1 MGVMLARVRVGRP
14 GLRRPDQVGPP
25 ERRRSRPVPVA
36 LLVPAALGLAF
47 LALPLAGLLI
57 RAPWTTMPRRL
68 AEPGVLTALRLSL
81 QTATIATV
89 VCLVL
94 GVPLAWLL
102 ARVEFPGRRVVRAL
116 VTVPLVLPP
125 VVGGIALL
133 LVFGRKG
140 IVGAWLDAT
149 FGVTLPFTTTGV
161 VLAEAFVAMP
171 FLVIAVEGALRG
183 ADSRFEEAAATLGAG
198 RWTTFT
204 HVTLPLVAPGVA
216 AGGVL
221 CWARALGEF
230 GATIT
235 FAGNY
240 PGRTQTMPLAVY
252 LALETDL
259 QAAIVLSLILLT
271 VSVVILASL
280 RDRWITAP

>member
-1 MGVMLARVRVGRP
+1 MRQRRDQARR
-14 GLRRPDQVGPP
+14 
-25 ERRRSRPVPVA
+25 VPVA
-36 LLVPAALGLAF
+36 LLVPAGLGLIF
-47 LALPLAGLLI
+47 LVLPLAGLLI
-57 RAPWTTMPRRL
+57 RAPWSTLPERIMQ
-68 AEPGVLTALRLSL
+68 PGVLTALRLSL
-81 QTATIATV
+81 QSATAATL
-89 VCLVL
+89 VCLLL

-125 VVGGIALL
+125 VVGGVALL
-133 LVFGRKG
+133 LVFGRRG
-140 IVGAWLDAT
+140 IVGAWLDSA
-149 FGVTLPFTTTGV
+149 FGITLPFTTSAV

-171 FLVIAVEGALRG
+171 FLIIAVEGALRG
-183 ADSRFEEAAATLGAG
+183 ADARYEEAAATLGAG

-204 HVTLPLVAPGVA
+204 HVTLPLVAPGIA

-235 FAGNY
+235 FAGSF
-240 PGRTQTMPLAVY
+240 PGRTRTMPLEVY

-259 QAAIVLSLILLT
+259 QAAIVLSLILLV
-271 VSVVILASL
+271 VSVAILASL
-280 RDRWITAP
+280 RDRWITA

>member
-1 MGVMLARVRVGRP
+1 VRRVQRAP
-14 GLRRPDQVGPP
+14 L
-25 ERRRSRPVPVA
+25 A
-36 LLVPAALGLAF
+36 LLVPAVMGLVF
-47 LALPLAGLLI
+47 LTLPLAGLLI
-57 RAPWTTMPRRL
+57 RAPWGTMPQRL

-81 QTATIATV
+81 QTATLATAL
-89 VCLVL
+89 CLVL
-94 GVPLAWLL
+94 GVPLAWVL
-102 ARVEFPGRRVVRAL
+102 ARVEFPGRRLVRAL

-125 VVGGIALL
+125 VVGGVALL
-133 LVFGRKG
+133 LVFGRRG
-140 IVGAWLDAT
+140 LVGEWLDST

-183 ADSRFEEAAATLGAG
+183 ADFRYEEAAATLGAG

-216 AGGVL
+216 AGAVL

-235 FAGNY
+235 FAGNF

-259 QAAIVLSLILLT
+259 DAAIVLSLILLT
-271 VSVVILASL
+271 VSVVILAAL
-280 RDRWITAP
+280 RDKWIAGP

>member
-1 MGVMLARVRVGRP
+1 MAGIDEQDAAVRP
-14 GLRRPDQVGPP
+14 GVAVPP
-25 ERRRSRPVPVA
+25 RRRRSQRVPVA
-36 LLVPAALGLAF
+36 LLLPAVVGLLF
-47 LALPLAGLLI
+47 LVLPLAGLVL
-57 RAPWTTMPRRL
+57 RAPWSSLPQRL
-68 AEPGVLTALRLSL
+68 TEPGVLTALRLSL
-81 QTATIATV
+81 QTATIATG

-102 ARVEFPGRRVVRAL
+102 ARVEFRGRRVVRAL

-125 VVGGIALL
+125 VVGGVALL
-133 LVFGRKG
+133 LVFGRRG
-140 IVGAWLDAT
+140 VLGAWLDST
-149 FGVTLPFTTTGV
+149 FGITLPFTTTGV

-183 ADSRFEEAAATLGAG
+183 ADARYEEAAATLGAG

-204 HVTLPLVAPGVA
+204 HVTLPLVAPGIA
-216 AGGVL
+216 AGAVL

-235 FAGNY
+235 FAGNF

-271 VSVVILASL
+271 VSVGILAAL
-280 RDRWITAP
+280 RDKWIASP

>member
-1 MGVMLARVRVGRP
+1 M
-14 GLRRPDQVGPP
+14 
-25 ERRRSRPVPVA
+25 PVA
-36 LLVPAALGLAF
+36 LLVPAGLGLIF
-47 LALPLAGLLI
+47 LVLPLAGLL
-57 RAPWTTMPRRL
+57 AHTPWATLPQRL
-68 AEPGVLTALRLSL
+68 AAPGVLTALRLSL
-81 QTATIATV
+81 LTATVATL
-89 VCLVL
+89 VCVVL

-102 ARVEFPGRRVVRAL
+102 ARVEFPGRRLVRAL

-125 VVGGIALL
+125 VVGGVALL
-133 LVFGRKG
+133 LVFGRRG
-140 IVGAWLDAT
+140 LLGGWLDAT
-149 FGVTLPFTTTGV
+149 FGITLPFTTAGV

-183 ADSRFEEAAATLGAG
+183 ADTRYEEAAATLGAG
-198 RWTTFT
+198 RWTAFT

-216 AGGVL
+216 AGAVL

-235 FAGNY
+235 FAGNF

-259 QAAIVLSLILLT
+259 EAAIVLSLVLLT
-271 VSVVILASL
+271 VSVAILAGL
-280 RDRWITAP
+280 RDKWTAGP

>member
-1 MGVMLARVRVGRP
+1 VVASDTDAAAR
-14 GLRRPDQVGPP
+14 P
-25 ERRRSRPVPVA
+25 EPVASPRRRTGTRQ
-36 LLVPAALGLAF
+36 VPAPLLIPAVLGLLF

-57 RAPWTTMPRRL
+57 RAPWTTLPQRL
-68 AEPGVLTALRLSL
+68 TQPGVLTALRLSL
-81 QTATIATV
+81 QTATLATV

-102 ARVEFPGRRVVRAL
+102 ARVEFPGRRLVRAL

-125 VVGGIALL
+125 VVGGVALL
-133 LVFGRKG
+133 LVFGRNG
-140 IVGAWLDAT
+140 LLGGWLDTT
-149 FGVTLPFTTTGV
+149 FGITLPFTTAGV
-161 VLAEAFVAMP
+161 VVAEAFVAMP

-183 ADSRFEEAAATLGAG
+183 ADARYEEAAATLGAG

-204 HVTLPLVAPGVA
+204 HVTLPLVAPGIA
-216 AGGVL
+216 AGAVL

-240 PGRTQTMPLAVY
+240 PGKTQTMPLAVY

-259 QAAIVLSLILLT
+259 QAAIVLSIILLA
-271 VSVVILASL
+271 VSVTILAAL
-280 RDRWITAP
+280 RDRWMTSP